1 MPNTPNYHNFF
12 DYPNWAYYPKFVPRD
27 RKNIIKGCVY
37 LADWFDGID
46 LICRLFV
53 LLVGKSLPHN
63 HLIVTKQKSIGRM
76 LSPNASK
83 VFWIM
88 NYFTSSYI
96 IDTGYQDFPF
106 LWYNYGTKSG
116 IFPHNLTGNTFKEL
130 SAKVRK
136 YPTPDAVMMF

>member
-1 MPNTPNYHNFF
+1 
-12 DYPNWAYYPKFVPRD
+12 V
-27 RKNIIKGCVY
+27 
-37 LADWFDGID
+37 
-46 LICRLFV
+46 
-53 LLVGKSLPHN
+53 
-63 HLIVTKQKSIGRM
+63 
-76 LSPNASK
+76 
-83 VFWIM
+83 

-96 IDTGYQDFPF
+96 IGTGYQYFPF

>member
-1 MPNTPNYHNFF
+1 MPNTPNYHDFF
-12 DYPNWAYYPKFVPRD
+12 NYPNWAYYPKCVPRD
-27 RKNIIKGCVY
+27 RKNVIKGCVY
-37 LADWFDGID
+37 LADWFEGID

-53 LLVGKSLPHN
+53 LLVGKSLPNN
-63 HLIVTKQKSIGRM
+63 HSIVTKQKSIGRM